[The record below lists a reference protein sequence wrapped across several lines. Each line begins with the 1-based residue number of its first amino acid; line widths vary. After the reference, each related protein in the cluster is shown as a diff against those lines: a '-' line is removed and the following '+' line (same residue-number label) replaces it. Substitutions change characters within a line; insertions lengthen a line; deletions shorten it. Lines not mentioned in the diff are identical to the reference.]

1 MSIVKMKHIRLFGM
15 SGDREALLRG
25 LQHLGCVEVQESAGE
40 RDGPAWAAFARV
52 DDTALADTKAR
63 AEQLREALKL
73 LDHSAPAKKK
83 LLQPRPQVTEG
94 QLFDE
99 PARREALAA
108 AEKVLELD
116 RRENALR
123 NEENKL
129 QVQKA
134 SLAPWLELE
143 TPLELASTREVSVTF
158 GAVAART
165 DRRAAELAADE
176 AAGGLVELQWAG
188 RDRDFQYVLVLCH
201 RSAEEAVFALL
212 KTYGF
217 APAALRGWT
226 GTARANTDAIDAR
239 LREIGEERKACR
251 AGIAGEAPHREAIR
265 LYADRLAQDI
275 QREETKGRLLAS
287 EGAFFLEGWVPAEKL
302 PRVEALLDRYPAA
315 WEARDPDPEEY
326 PQVPVELKNNAF
338 TRPLNMVTEMY
349 SLPAYDGLD
358 PNPLMAPFFILFYG
372 IMMADMG
379 YGLVMMILGGVVL
392 AKAKPKGT
400 VDYLF
405 SLMVL
410 CGASTFLMGALTGG
424 FFGDFLTQLF
434 QIMDPESTFELPAL
448 FTPLNDTLAI
458 LIGALVLGFLQVITG
473 MIISFVKQTRDG
485 CFLDALFNEGAWWV
499 IYAGA
504 ALAILG
510 IGSVGGVPVV
520 LLIGGIMLVIG
531 CLRQNRS
538 IAVVG
543 TIVYAV
549 YNGVTGIFSDVLSY
563 SRLMA
568 LMLSGSIIA
577 SVFNTLG
584 ATAGNVVVFVI
595 ISFIGNAL
603 NFGLNILGCFVHDLR
618 LQCLEFFGK
627 FYKDGGKPF
636 RPLAIRT
643 KYVDIVKEEN

>member
-1 MSIVKMKHIRLFGM
+1 MSIVKMKHLRLFAM
-15 SGDREALLRG
+15 AADREELLRQ
-25 LQHLGCVEVQESAGE
+25 LQHLGCVEIREPDQELS
-40 RDGPAWAAFARV
+40 DPAWAGFARV
-52 DDTALADTKAR
+52 DDTALADTKAKADRLR
-63 AEQLREALKL
+63 AALDL
-73 LDHSAPAKKK
+73 LNHYAPAKSSMF
-83 LLQPRPQVTEG
+83 QPRPLVSEA

-99 PARREALAA
+99 SVRQEATEAA
-108 AEKVLELD
+108 QRISDLET
-116 RRENALR
+116 RIAAIY
-123 NEENKL
+123 NEQSKL
-129 QVQKA
+129 TAQKA
-134 SLAPWLELE
+134 SLAPWLELDAALDI
-143 TPLELASTREVSVTF
+143 PSTREVTVTY
-158 GAVAART
+158 GAIDRTADRHAVETALAAVT
-165 DRRAAELAADE
+165 ELAQ
-176 AAGGLVELQWAG
+176 LSWAG
-188 RDRDFQYVLVLCH
+188 RDREFQYVLVLCH
-201 RSAEEAVFALL
+201 RSAEEEAMGVL
-212 KTYGF
+212 KTFGF
-217 APAALRGWT
+217 TPASLRGWT

-239 LREIGEERKACR
+239 LTALSAELEGCKAAIGQE
-251 AGIAGEAPHREAIR
+251 AGHREALR
-265 LYADRLAQDI
+265 LTIDRLTQDV
-275 QREETKGRLLAS
+275 QREEVKGRLLS
-287 EGAFFLEGWVPAEKL
+287 SGATLFLEGWVPADKL
-302 PRVEALLDRYPAA
+302 SRVEALLSQHAAA
-315 WEARDPDPEEY
+315 WEAADPEPEEY
-326 PQVPVELKNNAF
+326 PQVPVQLKNNVL

-379 YGLVMMILGGVVL
+379 YGLVMMLLGAVVL
-392 AKAKPKGT
+392 LKVRPRGT
-400 VDYLF
+400 TNYLF
-405 SLMVL
+405 SLMLL
-410 CGASTFLMGALTGG
+410 CGVSTFVMGAVTGG
-424 FFGDFLTQLF
+424 FFGDFIPQLLK
-434 QIMDPESTFELPAL
+434 ILDPESTFELPAL
-448 FTPLNDTLAI
+448 FTPLNDTLTI

-473 MIISFVKQTRDG
+473 MVISFVKQTRDG

-510 IGSVGGVPVV
+510 LGNVAGIPVV
-520 LLIGGIMLVIG
+520 LLIGGVMLVAG

-584 ATAGNVVVFVI
+584 ATANNVVVFVV
-595 ISFIGNAL
+595 ISLIGNAL

-636 RPLAIRT
+636 RPLAINT